1 MSDPN
6 PKPNARRLVSLG
18 MWLWTLVFLSSP
30 VDANVPPGLKMMTVE
45 TSGLGLGKGFIKS
58 AAF

>member
-1 MSDPN
+1 MPGDQCPQ
-6 PKPNARRLVSLG
+6 ACG
-18 MWLWTLVFLSSP
+18 CGHWYFLSSP

-45 TSGLGLGKGFIKS
+45 TSSLGLGKGFIKS